1 MTTPQ
6 YLQLGRSTA
15 LISFGIG
22 TAIFGLYY
30 LSSEAA
36 LLFLGYGYILL
47 AGLVNI
53 GILISI
59 LVKASN
65 DTANRKALFTTAGL
79 MLLNIPVMLFYCQMG
94 LLLLNTMRITFINTT
109 PSTITDIHI
118 LGCEKEYIQQ
128 LEAGQSKTVWINIPG
143 DCAITAD
150 YLLEGQR
157 KEETVEGYISGNL
170 GEKTTHRIGST
181 KQQLQ

>member
-79 MLLNIPVMLFYCQMG
+79 MLLNIPVMLLYCQVG
-94 LLLLNTMRITFINTT
+94 LQLLDTMRITFINTT

-118 LGCEKEYIQQ
+118 LGCENEYIQQ
-128 LEAGQSKTVWINIPG
+128 LEAGESKTVWINIPG

-150 YLLEGQR
+150 YLLNGQR
-157 KEETVEGYISGNL
+157 KKEAVEGYISHFMGQ
-170 GEKTTHRIGST
+170 KTTHRIGSP
-181 KQQLQ
+181 KQEPY